1 MRKTACLALIL
12 SLSLPLELAAAHLPS
27 GPRSA
32 YAPGEV
38 LVALAPNSGTITTR
52 NGVARAGSATMTALL
67 DRFGLSRAENLRGS
81 TLPGQRQVEV
91 VRLVSDQPGFD
102 PEAAART
109 LRSQPGVIGAA
120 PNLYFRLDL
129 VPNDP
134 GIASQWHL
142 GNSAAAVHAQQ
153 GWSRETGRP
162 DVLIA
167 IIDTGVDL
175 GHEDLV
181 GNIWTNPGEIPGNG
195 IDDDHNGFIDDV
207 HGWDFGDGD
216 NDPDPV
222 PLIDPNVG
230 IDEGWH
236 GTFVAGL
243 AAAVTNNSVGI
254 AGLAWNC
261 RILPLKVST
270 TAGDIPLSAIVGA
283 FDYAIAQHASVLN
296 LSLGSADSSAASLF
310 QPLVN
315 EAYNANIVCVAAA
328 GNAGTDTPNYPAA
341 CESVLAVASTNAS
354 NVRSSW
360 SNWGWYVDMCAP
372 GEGMWS
378 SIARNYTYD
387 DTSQLFFELLWGWDG
402 LSPYMQGDGTSFATP
417 VVAGAAAL
425 VRSHSPTMSARD
437 VMFDLVASGDVKAYD
452 NQIGPK
458 LNLDRALAN
467 ALAVGPP
474 VVAGTRPSLVSSP
487 NPASKVAML
496 RFTLASGGRTRLAIV
511 DAAGRL
517 VRTLADGE
525 SAAGE
530 HARTWDMRDAM
541 GMTVRPGLYF
551 ARLDAADARLTR
563 KIAVV
568 R

>member
-1 MRKTACLALIL
+1 MRTTACLALVL

-32 YAPGEV
+32 HAPGEV

-52 NGVARAGSATMTALL
+52 NGVARAASSSMTAMLERL
-67 DRFGLSRAENLRGS
+67 GLIRAENLRGS
-81 TLPGQRQVEV
+81 TSPGQRQVEV

-102 PEAAART
+102 PEAAARA

-120 PNLYFRLDL
+120 PNLYLHLDL
-129 VPNDP
+129 APNDP
-134 GIASQWHL
+134 GLSSQWYL

-153 GWSRETGRP
+153 GWARETGRP
-162 DVLIA
+162 GVIIA

-175 GHEDLV
+175 GHEDLA

-207 HGWDFGDGD
+207 HGWDFGDAD

-222 PLIDPNVG
+222 PLIDPTVG

-236 GTFVAGL
+236 GTFVAGI
-243 AAAVTNNSVGI
+243 AAAVTNNGVGI

-270 TAGDIPLSAIVGA
+270 TAGDIPLSAVVSA

-296 LSLGSADSSAASLF
+296 LSIGATDTSAASLF
-310 QPLVN
+310 QPLIN

-328 GNAGTDTPNYPAA
+328 GNDGTDTPNYPAA
-341 CESVLAVASTNAS
+341 CESVLAVASTSAS

-378 SIARNYTYD
+378 SIARNYVYD

-402 LSPYMQGDGTSFATP
+402 VSPYMQGDGTSFATP
-417 VVAGAAAL
+417 VVSGAAAL
-425 VRSHSPTMSARD
+425 VRSHSPTMSASE
-437 VMFDLVASGDVKAYD
+437 VMSDLISSGDVKAYD
-452 NQIGPK
+452 NAIGPK

-467 ALAVGPP
+467 SLAVGPDA
-474 VVAGTRPSLVSSP
+474 VAGAGLSLGSSP
-487 NPASKVAML
+487 NPASRIALL
-496 RFTLASGGRTRLAIV
+496 RFALASGGRTRLAIV

-517 VRTLADGE
+517 VRTLAEGE

-530 HARTWDMRDAM
+530 HSRTWDLRDAG
-541 GMTVRPGLYF
+541 GMAVPPGLYF
-551 ARLDAADARLTR
+551 ARLEVGGDRLMR
-563 KIAVV
+563 KLAVV